1 MWKRPINFASDAH
14 PRMTRRAL
22 IVGLMGAGAMCGIP
36 SSVSASARP
45 RLLRYRASHSVF
57 GNIGTY
63 SNNIDEQGSMTVV
76 RTQIHLLVSVLGV
89 VLHREDADRSERWS
103 GNRLVEF
110 HGVTTANGQ
119 ASEIWGE
126 ARSDGFAV
134 TSAQGTIVAPEN
146 VRPSNPWSAGFL
158 DADTMMRTDSGT
170 VERVRISPPMSAAVM
185 ISNATIQ
192 TREYDIS
199 AAPSYKVWLDERD
212 VPVMFAVN
220 DKSGLVSFIL
230 TEQT

>member
-1 MWKRPINFASDAH
+1 MMTAVTGEGDKVGTVMRYHGLDLASVAD
-14 PRMTRRAL
+14 RKLTRRAL
-22 IVGLMGAGAMCGIP
+22 IIGLAGAGAVSALP
-36 SSVSASARP
+36 SRVSASVQP
-45 RLLRYRASHSVF
+45 RLLRYRANHSVF

-63 SNNIDEQGSMTVV
+63 SNNIDQQGSTIVV
-76 RTQIHLLVSVLGV
+76 QTHIHLLVSVLGV

-126 ARSDGFAV
+126 ARKDGFAV
-134 TSAQGTIVAPEN
+134 TSAQGTIVAPAN

-158 DADTMMRTDSGT
+158 DADTMMLTDSGT
-170 VERVRISPPMSAAVM
+170 VEQVRISPPTSGSVM
-185 ISNATIQ
+185 ISDATIQ

-199 AAPSYKVWLDERD
+199 ASPSYKV
-212 VPVMFAVN
+212 
-220 DKSGLVSFIL
+220 
-230 TEQT
+230 